1 MHSLYAY
8 FLLRAQQSI
17 YLYAFAAIPLLA
29 LDLSL
34 FFYIVFLTMRARK
47 EIRREFN
54 IPALRC
60 GRYEDFC
67 ISFWFLSCT
76 MAQMGRHTADYDT
89 YRAACC
95 TDTGLPNHVEVKLP
109 SDPV

>member
-1 MHSLYAY
+1 
-8 FLLRAQQSI
+8 
-17 YLYAFAAIPLLA
+17 
-29 LDLSL
+29 
-34 FFYIVFLTMRARK
+34 
-47 EIRREFN
+47 
-54 IPALRC
+54 
-60 GRYEDFC
+60 
-67 ISFWFLSCT
+67 